1 MTKPFIL
8 LAVFISVS
16 LYFIISSVFKHVDT
30 INIKFSNS
38 QNNKSYN
45 ILSKNAIN
53 TGENLIQYIY
63 SFKDVK
69 CSFKFDENI
78 NFMPSKIEITEN
90 NTKFKI
96 KIYYYGYT
104 DDPNN
109 CLQKYVLVPEEE
121 YNNIT
126 NFLENDYFNF
136 LGLFILLEK

>member
-1 MTKPFIL
+1 MRKTFIL
-8 LAVFISVS
+8 IILAITIS
-16 LYFIISSVFKHVDT
+16 LYFVLSSVFKHVDK

-38 QNNKSYN
+38 RNNKIYN
-45 ILSKNAIN
+45 ILSKNALN

-78 NFMPSKIEITEN
+78 NFIPSKIEILDN
-90 NTKFKI
+90 NTLFKI

-104 DDPNN
+104 DNPSD
-109 CLQKYVLVPEEE
+109 CLQKYVLIPEEE

-126 NFLENDYFNF
+126 NFLENNQFNY
-136 LGLFILLEK
+136 LGLFISLEK

>member
-1 MTKPFIL
+1 MGKTFIL
-8 LAVFISVS
+8 IMIAIAIS
-16 LYFIISSVFKHVDT
+16 LYFIISSIFKHVDT

-38 QNNKSYN
+38 RNNKTYN
-45 ILSKNAIN
+45 ILSKNALN

-63 SFKDVK
+63 SFKDVN

-78 NFMPSKIEITEN
+78 NFIPSKIEILDN

-104 DDPNN
+104 DNPAN

-126 NFLENDYFNF
+126 NFLESNQFNY
-136 LGLFILLEK
+136 LGLFITLEK

>member
-1 MTKPFIL
+1 MLI
-8 LAVFISVS
+8 VSVS
-16 LYFIISSVFKHVDT
+16 LYFIVSSVFKHTDT

-38 QNNKSYN
+38 QNNKLYN

-78 NFMPSKIEITEN
+78 NFIPSKIEIMEN

-104 DDPNN
+104 DNPSD
-109 CLQKYVLVPEEE
+109 CLQKYVLIPEEE

>member
-1 MTKPFIL
+1 MIILFIL
-8 LAVFISVS
+8 LAVT
-16 LYFIISSVFKHVDT
+16 LYLFFSYVFKHVDT

-38 QNNKSYN
+38 RNNKIYN

-53 TGENLIQYIY
+53 TGDNLIQYIY

-78 NFMPSKIEITEN
+78 NFIPSKIEILDN
-90 NTKFKI
+90 NTLFKI

-104 DDPNN
+104 DNPSE

-126 NFLENDYFNF
+126 NFLENNQFNY

>member
-16 LYFIISSVFKHVDT
+16 LYFIISSVFKHVDI

>member
-1 MTKPFIL
+1 MTKSFIL
-8 LAVFISVS
+8 FMLIVSVS
-16 LYFIISSVFKHVDT
+16 LYFIVSSVFKHTDT

-38 QNNKSYN
+38 QNNKLYN

-78 NFMPSKIEITEN
+78 NFIPSKIEIMEN

-104 DDPNN
+104 DNPSD
-109 CLQKYVLVPEEE
+109 CLQKYVLIPEEE